1 MPKREDIK
9 RILVIGSGPIVI
21 GQACEFDYSG
31 AQACKV
37 LKEDGYEVV
46 LVNSNPATI
55 MTDPGLAD
63 RTYVEPV
70 TPEFIESVIERE
82 RPDALLPTLGGQTGL
97 NAAVELAKKGVLERY
112 GVEMIG
118 CDLAAIERGED
129 RKLFNEAMAEIGL
142 EVARSGYAYSIEDA
156 REIAGRVGYPCVLR
170 PSYTLG
176 GAGGGIAHSE
186 QELREIVRQ
195 GLELSPAGEVLVEE
209 SIEGW
214 KEYEMEVMRDRA
226 GNGIIVCSIENLDPM
241 GVHTGDSITVAPAQ
255 TLSDLEYQRMRV
267 ASLAI
272 LEKIG
277 VETGGSNVQFAV
289 NPKNGRLIV
298 IEMNPRVSRSSA
310 LASKATGFP
319 IAKAAARLA
328 VGYTLDEIVN
338 DITRV
343 TPACFE
349 PAIDY
354 CVVKVPRFAFEKFK
368 GADSTLTT
376 RMKAVGEIM
385 AIGRTFEEAFGKAVR
400 SLEDGRTGLLTGGDV
415 LAGMTDAEL
424 AESISTPTEDRI
436 FSVVE
441 ALRRGWETARVHEL
455 CGIDPW
461 FIERI
466 RDMVG
471 VRMCIEGLRV
481 EDIDADAMRLLKQY
495 GASDAEIAQL
505 TGSDERFVR
514 AYRHGLGVLPCM
526 KTVDT
531 CAAEFA
537 STTEYHYKTYEGLVR
552 AAGGKKASA
561 PNEVTPTTKP
571 KVMILGAG
579 PNRIGQGIEFD
590 YCCVH
595 ASYALE
601 GRGFETIMVN
611 CNPETVS
618 TDYDTSDR
626 LYFEPLTYEDVMDIV
641 DVEQPDGVVV
651 TLGGQTPLKLARALA
666 DAGVRILG
674 TQPDA
679 IDLAE
684 DRERFSAV
692 LDDLGILYP
701 AAGEARSFE
710 EACRVA
716 ARIGF
721 PLLVRPSYVLG
732 GRGMMIAYDE
742 EHLRTYM
749 AEAVRISPDYPV
761 YLDRFLEGAIEC
773 DVDALCDGD
782 EVYIGGILEHIEE
795 AGIHS
800 GDSATCIPPFSF
812 SEALVQKLRDT
823 TARIALALGV
833 RGLVNVQYAIQGDT
847 VYVIEANPRASRTV
861 PFISKATGVPLA
873 KCAACIMAGERIAD
887 LGLPADDREL
897 DWFCMKE
904 AVMPWG
910 RFPGADVVLG
920 PEMKS
925 TGEVMG
931 IAKSYPEA
939 YAKTQLAISYELP
952 TPDSGKVFISV
963 NDRDKRNI
971 LSLAR
976 ILRYLGFEICST
988 EGTARV
994 LAGGN
999 VPCEV
1004 VRKFSE
1010 AHPNIGDMIAAG
1022 EIAFMINTPFG
1033 QEARGDGYRLR
1044 TEAVRR
1050 GVTCITA
1057 LSAANAFVA
1066 AVEAL
1071 EAARRD
1077 QTGGLEVIALQDLPQ
1092 YEV

>member
-1 MPKREDIK
+1 MPKRTDIK

-46 LVNSNPATI
+46 LLNSNPATI

-63 RTYVEPV
+63 RTYVEPI
-70 TPEFIESVIERE
+70 TPEFLEKVIARE
-82 RPDALLPTLGGQTGL
+82 HPDALLPTLGGQTGL
-97 NAAVELAKKGVLERY
+97 NAAVDLAKAGVLDKY

-142 EVARSGYAYSIEDA
+142 EVARSGYAYSVEDA
-156 REIAGRVGYPCVLR
+156 LAIVERVGYPCVLR
-170 PSYTLG
+170 PSFTLG
-176 GAGGGIAHSE
+176 GAGGGIAHTE
-186 QELREIVRQ
+186 EELVSIVSQ
-195 GLELSPAGEVLVEE
+195 GIELSPAHEVLVEE

-214 KEYEMEVMRDRA
+214 KEYEMEVMRDH
-226 GNGIIVCSIENLDPM
+226 DPM

-272 LEKIG
+272 LEKVG

-319 IAKAAARLA
+319 IAKFAAQLA
-328 VGYTLDEIVN
+328 VGYTLDEITN
-338 DITRV
+338 DITKA

-349 PAIDY
+349 PTIDY

-368 GADSTLTT
+368 GTDTTLTT

-385 AIGRTFEEAFGKAVR
+385 SIGRTFEEAFGKAMR
-400 SLEDGRTGLLTGGDV
+400 SLEDGHVGLSAGGKEGASELTYD
-415 LAGMTDAEL
+415 EL
-424 AESISTPTEDRI
+424 SQAIATPTENRI
-436 FSVVE
+436 FYVVE
-441 ALRRGWETARVHEL
+441 AFRRGWTVSRVHDI
-455 CGIDPW
+455 CKIDSW
-461 FIERI
+461 YLDRI
-466 RDMVG
+466 NDVVQVQEA
-471 VRMCIEGLRV
+471 VRGMRV

-495 GASDAEIAQL
+495 GTSDAEIAFL

-514 AYRHGLGVLPCM
+514 AYRKGLGVVPSM

-531 CAAEFA
+531 CAAEFESA
-537 STTEYHYKTYEGLVR
+537 TEYHYKTYENLMRDG
-552 AAGGKKASA
+552 AASRKMVAA
-561 PNEVTPTTKP
+561 DEVTPCDKP
-571 KVMILGAG
+571 KAMILGAG

-595 ASYALE
+595 ASYALAS
-601 GRGFETIMVN
+601 RGYETIMVN

-626 LYFEPLTYEDVMDIV
+626 LYFEPLTYEDVMDVI
-641 DVEQPDGVVV
+641 DVERPDGVVV
-651 TLGGQTPLKLARALA
+651 TLGGQTPLKLARMLEES
-666 DAGVRILG
+666 GVNIMG
-674 TQPDA
+674 TKPDS
-679 IDLAE
+679 IDFAE
-684 DRERFSAV
+684 DRERFAAL
-692 LDDLGILYP
+692 LDRLQIMYP
-701 AAGEARSFE
+701 PAGQATSFE
-710 EACRVA
+710 EAEAVA
-716 ARIGF
+716 ARIGY

-732 GRGMMIAYDE
+732 GRGMMIAYDA

-749 AEAVRISPDYPV
+749 AEAARISPDYPV
-761 YLDRFLEGAIEC
+761 YLDRFLEGAIES
-773 DVDALCDGD
+773 DVDALCDGE
-782 EVYIGGILEHIEE
+782 EVYIGGVLEHIEE

-812 SEALVQKLRDT
+812 SDSLVERLRET
-823 TARIALALGV
+823 TRRIALALGV
-833 RGLVNVQYAIQGDT
+833 RGLVNVQYAIKGET
-847 VYVIEANPRASRTV
+847 IYVIEANPRASRTV

-873 KCAACIMAGERIAD
+873 KCAARIMAGEKIAD
-887 LGLPADDREL
+887 LHLPRDSRRL

-910 RFPGADVVLG
+910 RFPGAEVILG

-939 YAKTQLAISYELP
+939 YAKTQLAIDYDMPSPSE
-952 TPDSGKVFISV
+952 GKVFVSV
-963 NDRDKRNI
+963 CDRDKRHI
-971 LSLAR
+971 LSVAR
-976 ILRYLGFEICST
+976 ILRYLGFDIVST

-994 LAGGN
+994 LRGGN
-999 VPCEV
+999 VTCETV
-1004 VRKFSE
+1004 NKIGGP
-1010 AHPNIGDMIAAG
+1010 HPNIGDMIANG
-1022 EIAFMINTPFG
+1022 EISLIINTPYG
-1033 QEARGDGYRLR
+1033 PGSRGDGYLLR

-1050 GVTCITA
+1050 GVTCVTA
-1057 LSAANAFVA
+1057 LSGANAYVSA
-1066 AVEAL
+1066 IEAVREERAG
-1071 EAARRD
+1071 
-1077 QTGGLEVIALQDLPQ
+1077 TGSNNEVGMSAIALQDLPQ
-1092 YEV
+1092 YNV